1 MSARGRVVVVT
12 ALLTLASCTP
22 PRRSEPRPP
31 PIVDA
36 RVRTDARTVDVAPLP
51 TIDLAPA
58 VDGGSTCDCPA
69 FTDCRIVRRRALAGQ
84 VAQELGLRLVGGAFQ
99 CAPDVVGCSRPLP
112 AASGAEVWELTA
124 GCGFWTERLLVIGR
138 DVYHWQ
144 PMSVGERGGPGWS
157 LARMRVEDP
166 RSLRPLGMHFLA
178 DARRVY
184 RDGPVAGADV
194 ATFRVLACPVE
205 TTRCLAR
212 DRAADY
218 YEGDRGWSVERVP
231 R

>member
-1 MSARGRVVVVT
+1 MPRAAVTVPDAIDVVAVDV
-12 ALLTLASCTP
+12 
-22 PRRSEPRPP
+22 PP
-31 PIVDA
+31 PL
-36 RVRTDARTVDVAPLP
+36 PLP
-51 TIDLAPA
+51 DLAPA
-58 VDGGSTCDCPA
+58 VEGGSTCDCPA
-69 FTDCRIVRRRALAGQ
+69 FTDCRIVRRRPLAGE
-84 VAQELGLRLVGGAFQ
+84 VARELGLRLVGGAFH
-99 CAPDVVGCSRPLP
+99 CDPAVVGCSRPLP
-112 AASGAEVWELTA
+112 AASGAEVWELTQ

-157 LARMRVEDP
+157 LARMRVEDA

-184 RDGPVAGADV
+184 RDGPVVGADV

-205 TTRCLAR
+205 TSRCLAS
-212 DRAADY
+212 DHAADFH
-218 YEGDRGWSVERVP
+218 EGDRGWSVERVP